1 MMLNNFRLEPQ
12 GKNSITFSAMRL
24 FEFEDLSWFP
34 NFLREG
40 MTDYL
45 RFVLN
50 AANFYY
56 PATTVIR
63 EGLQNAEHFKIVD
76 LCSGGGGAIKMVQK
90 NFYDAYN
97 LILPVIL
104 TDKFPNV
111 DAYCLLKHESNGDI
125 DFVDNSVDAMNV
137 PSELT
142 GLRTIFSAFHHF
154 NKNQAKLV
162 LQNAVKARQPIAVFD
177 GGDKNIFTV
186 LGIIVLHPVIF
197 FLFTPFFRPFRFSR
211 IIFTY
216 LLPLIPLCTI
226 WDGVVSIMRLYR
238 PAELLAIAN
247 SINGNPFTWK
257 AGNLKNK
264 FGMKVTYLL
273 GYHKM

>member
-1 MMLNNFRLEPQ
+1 
-12 GKNSITFSAMRL
+12 MRL

-34 NFLREG
+34 NFLRES

-50 AANFYY
+50 AVNFYY
-56 PATTVIR
+56 PATTVIM
-63 EGLQNAEHFKIVD
+63 EGLQNAQHFKVVE
-76 LCSGGGGAIKMVQK
+76 LCSGGGGAIEMVQK
-90 NFYDAYN
+90 NFYNAYH
-97 LILPVIL
+97 LSLPVIL

-111 DAYCLLKHESNGDI
+111 GAYRLLKHKSKGDI
-125 DFVDNSVDAMNV
+125 DFVANSVDAMNV
-137 PSELT
+137 PSELK

-154 NKNQAKLV
+154 NNDQAKLV
-162 LQNAVKARQPIAVFD
+162 LENAVKARQPIAVFD

-186 LGIIVLHPVIF
+186 LGITFLHPLIF

-216 LLPLIPLCTI
+216 LLPLIPICTV
-226 WDGVVSIMRLYR
+226 WDGIVSVMRLRR
-238 PAELLAIAN
+238 PAEMLSIAN

-264 FGMKVTYLL
+264 LGMKVTYLL
-273 GYHKM
+273 GYPKT

>member
-1 MMLNNFRLEPQ
+1 
-12 GKNSITFSAMRL
+12 MRL

-34 NFLREG
+34 NFLRES

-45 RFVLN
+45 RFILN
-50 AANFYY
+50 AVNFYY

-63 EGLQNAEHFKIVD
+63 EGLQNAESFRVVD
-76 LCSGGGGAIKMVQK
+76 LCSGGGGATKVVQK

-97 LILPVIL
+97 LSLPVIL

-111 DAYCLLKHESNGDI
+111 SAYRLLKHGSNGDI
-125 DFVDNSVDAMNV
+125 DFVANSVDAMNV
-137 PSELT
+137 PADLT

-154 NKNQAKLV
+154 NNNQAKLV

-186 LGIIVLHPVIF
+186 LGITILHPLVF

-216 LLPLIPLCTI
+216 LVPLIPLFTI
-226 WDGVVSIMRLYR
+226 WDGIVSVIRLYR
-238 PAELLAIAN
+238 PAELLTIAN
-247 SINGNPFTWK
+247 SIDGNLFTWK

-273 GYHKM
+273 GYPKM

>member
-1 MMLNNFRLEPQ
+1 
-12 GKNSITFSAMRL
+12 MRL
-24 FEFEDLSWFP
+24 FEFEDMDWFP
-34 NFLREG
+34 NFLRES

-50 AANFYY
+50 AVNFYY
-56 PATTVIR
+56 PATALIKEGLENAERFTVI
-63 EGLQNAEHFKIVD
+63 D
-76 LCSGGGGAIKMVQK
+76 LCSGGGGAIKKVQK
-90 NFYDAYN
+90 NFYETYTLD
-97 LILPVIL
+97 LPVIL

-111 DAYCLLKHESNGDI
+111 EAYRLLKQESNGNI
-125 DFVDNSVDAMNV
+125 DFANHSVDAMNV
-137 PSELT
+137 PPGLT

-154 NKNQAKLV
+154 NKDQARSV
-162 LQNAVKARQPIAVFD
+162 LQDAVKARQPIAVFD

-186 LGIIVLHPVIF
+186 LGIIIFHPIVF

-216 LLPLIPLCTI
+216 LIPLIPLCTI
-226 WDGVVSIMRLYR
+226 WDGVVSIIRLYK
-238 PAELLAIAN
+238 PADLLIIADP
-247 SINGNPFTWK
+247 INDHSFTWK

-273 GYHKM
+273 GYPK